1 MPDGVPFSQM
11 TSSLTQSL
19 FEEWSGE
26 AAAAVPRSEL
36 EKFWT
41 ELHNIMNHLG
51 GTDDPDEFVSIMEA
65 TQDLAALQRAGVES
79 ANKKLTDENEEL
91 KDFALKIHNF
101 TYKDENGVADVPW
114 TSSGAALDFDAILKR
129 LNHDEKAI
137 TYDFEAIY
145 EEMYEGRTENEKLKK
160 EIEESKKVDT
170 DDV

>member
-41 ELHNIMNHLG
+41 ELHNIMNHLC

-101 TYKDENGVADVPW
+101 TYKDENGVVDGDA
-114 TSSGAALDFDAILKR
+114 SAMDFDAILKR

-145 EEMYEGRTENEKLKK
+145 EEMYAERAQNEKLKK

>member
-1 MPDGVPFSQM
+1 MP
-11 TSSLTQSL
+11 TKI
-19 FEEWSGE
+19 
-26 AAAAVPRSEL
+26 PRSEL
-36 EKFWT
+36 EEFWT
-41 ELHNIMNHLG
+41 ELHNIMNHLA
-51 GTDDPDEFVSIMEA
+51 GTDHPDDFVSIMEA
-65 TQDLAALQRAGVES
+65 TQEGLVEREEFDAAELE
-79 ANKKLTDENEEL
+79 NEKLKKEIDTLTRCGIQIRKATTAAVNEWYAEYEEL

-101 TYKDENGVADVPW
+101 TYKDEEGNVSPDEPAMD
-114 TSSGAALDFDAILKR
+114 LDAILKR